1 MENTRNPGFYAIAAG
16 VALAVLFALLGITS
30 VLSGR
35 VGFGLAAACLLVAG
49 LMYILYSRGNAVQ
62 RTGFGALVFI
72 IAVGLI
78 MPILF
83 VNQQQAQA
91 DRTSQ
96 DYTLTLQRGAA
107 LFGQYCATCHGFQ
120 GQGINGPKLNN
131 SDAVNALSDDDLTR
145 IISGGIPGDPSQ
157 PAKLAMPAWSQAYG
171 GSLTEDDISYL
182 VSFIRSSDP
191 KYLDTKGLPQ
201 VNGFSYVLGTL
212 TNPTSIADYKE
223 QLKGGGRPT
232 QFTDMTGQQAVE
244 VQIVATPNSAVA
256 QWSFTPENIQISV
269 GTTVTWKNVSGMV
282 HTVVTHERAGVT
294 PPDSFGSTTSILN
307 GTDGTQ
313 TFTFTKPGDYPYY
326 CSLHPSMI
334 GWIQVK

>member
-16 VALAVLFALLGITS
+16 VALAVLFALLGITT

-35 VGFGLAAACLLVAG
+35 VGFGLAAACLLVSG
-49 LMYILYSRGNAVQ
+49 LMYILYARGNAVQ

-78 MPILF
+78 MPVLF

-107 LFGQYCATCHGFQ
+107 IFGQYCASCHGFQ

-131 SDAVNALSDDDLTR
+131 STHANALSDDDLTR
-145 IISGGIPGDPSQ
+145 IISAGIPNDPSK
-157 PAKLAMPAWSQAYG
+157 PEKLAMPAWSQAYG
-171 GSLTEDDISYL
+171 GSLTEGDIGYL
-182 VSFIRSSDP
+182 VAFIRSSDP
-191 KYLDTKGLPQ
+191 TYLASKNLPS
-201 VNGFSYVLGTL
+201 VNGFSYVLGSL
-212 TNPTSIADYKE
+212 TNKTAIAQYNE

-232 QFTDMTGQQAVE
+232 DFTDMTGKKDVAL
-244 VQIVATPNSAVA
+244 QIIATPSSQVA
-256 QWSFTPENIQISV
+256 EWNFTPQNVQISV
-269 GTTVTWKNVSGMV
+269 GTTVTWTNVSGIA
-282 HTVVTHERAGVT
+282 HPVVRQERSGVT
-294 PPDSFGSTTSILN
+294 PPESFGSTTSILN

-313 TFTFTKPGDYPYY
+313 MFTFTKPGDYPYY
-326 CSLHPSMI
+326 CSLHPVMV